1 MQKFSDF
8 AREECR
14 FAEEKIAI
22 DDIIGQPIIVLEY
35 YVQKS
40 NFKDS
45 IDKERMT
52 MLIEI
57 GGARRVVFTK
67 SEVLIR
73 QMRQYESHLPFET
86 IIIHPKRYYTFS

>member
-8 AREECR
+8 AQEECR
-14 FAEEKIAI
+14 FSEDKIPL
-22 DDIIGQPIIVLEY
+22 DNVVGKQIVVHAY
-35 YVQKS
+35 YLQKS

-45 IDKERMT
+45 LNKERMT
-52 MLIEI
+52 MLIEF
-57 GGARRVVFTK
+57 GGEKRVVFTK

-73 QMRQYESHLPFET
+73 QMRQYEKHLPFET